1 MLQMLAARPTKATIS
16 CEEVQETFLAPSTE
30 ASTQEQGMQAAQM
43 RERFRQA
50 ARRLANQGQID
61 VVQNGQVVEPS
72 FAKGVMQLRL
82 REGATIPE

>member
-1 MLQMLAARPTKATIS
+1 MLQMLAAQPSRATIS
-16 CEEVQETFLAPSTE
+16 CEEVQEAFPPPE
-30 ASTQEQGMQAAQM
+30 AAANSQEEGMQAAQI